1 MVTVVMNGLP
11 RAGKTTTKERLVGLP
26 LKELSPS
33 TGVVEP
39 SLKVTITK
47 LPRSSAMISG
57 GQWALLSLDDE
68 SLHLVETI
76 LQAAGNLRPRSQL
89 ASLFTRV
96 FKRTTNPIS
105 LPSSSG
111 ASKQLPPSQS
121 TSPQQNASKATTAE
135 MSQSY
140 VSPPDQLVDEL
151 LLKQWDKLH
160 TSLEDATTIHFIDT
174 GGQPEFQEILPA
186 LLSGHSISMLL
197 FKLHEKL
204 NQRYQVEY
212 VSGDGTKSEP
222 YMTSYTVGEVLFQSL
237 ATVACY
243 GSDAAKPDPT
253 QCGSVA
259 LLVGTHK
266 DKASQ
271 DDIQAAEKSLKEKI
285 ENAEYFEKNM
295 VHYPFSGKL
304 IFAIDNTQEGDVQE
318 LRKVLEEIIS
328 KRFPRLPL
336 SAPWLL
342 FEIALRKAGVKILTM
357 KDCQKI
363 AKCYGI
369 TSKKEL
375 KEALRFLHQMG
386 MVRYYPDVK
395 EVKDLIICDLQILFD
410 SITDII
416 VHTFT
421 FKEAGEAGKQ
431 KFQKTGRFSLQEFKR
446 LATQKGSNDLLT
458 PEKLVKLLE
467 YLHILVS
474 IPEADEYFMPCVL
487 QTADLDDATVHSL
500 HYPPLVI
507 SFECGYCPVGIF
519 SALIVYLLQH
529 SQEESSTL
537 KWKIPNRVTVHR
549 NKISFLVGDNLD
561 KVTMIARPTYLE
573 VQYDC
578 ERSASQLQTPVHTVC
593 SHIRKTILDGLT
605 VVIRS
610 RNYTCKTTPLIGF
623 YCPRPQCT
631 PTPPHIAVCEGETPS
646 AMECISSKEPIAMP
660 SSHFIWFGKVSRIR
674 IKHPPWSEC
683 PPPCT
688 GLIRN
693 VVRAHLC

>member
-1 MVTVVMNGLP
+1 MRVIQRKGLLHQRMVTVVMNGLP
-11 RAGKTTTKERLVGLP
+11 RAGKTTTKERLVGHP

-47 LPRSSAMISG
+47 LPRTSAMVSG
-57 GQWALLSLDDE
+57 GQWVLLSLDDE

-76 LQAAGNLRPRSQL
+76 LQAAGNLKPMSRL
-89 ASLFTRV
+89 ASVINSFTRAL
-96 FKRTTNPIS
+96 KRTTTNPIS

-140 VSPPDQLVDEL
+140 VSPPDQLVEEL
-151 LLKQWDKLH
+151 LPKQWDKLH

-212 VSGDGTKSEP
+212 VSEDGTKSEP
-222 YMTSYTVGEVLFQSL
+222 YMTSYTVGDILLQSL

-243 GSDAAKPDPT
+243 GSDTTKPDPT

-266 DKASQ
+266 DKASK

-304 IFAIDNTQEGDVQE
+304 IFAIDNTQEGDAQE

-375 KEALRFLHQMG
+375 EEALQFLHQMG

-431 KFQKTGRFSLQEFKR
+431 KFQKTGRFSLQEFK
-446 LATQKGSNDLLT
+446 
-458 PEKLVKLLE
+458 
-467 YLHILVS
+467 
-474 IPEADEYFMPCVL
+474 
-487 QTADLDDATVHSL
+487 
-500 HYPPLVI
+500 
-507 SFECGYCPVGIF
+507 
-519 SALIVYLLQH
+519 
-529 SQEESSTL
+529 
-537 KWKIPNRVTVHR
+537 
-549 NKISFLVGDNLD
+549 
-561 KVTMIARPTYLE
+561 
-573 VQYDC
+573 
-578 ERSASQLQTPVHTVC
+578 
-593 SHIRKTILDGLT
+593 
-605 VVIRS
+605 
-610 RNYTCKTTPLIGF
+610 
-623 YCPRPQCT
+623 
-631 PTPPHIAVCEGETPS
+631 
-646 AMECISSKEPIAMP
+646 
-660 SSHFIWFGKVSRIR
+660 
-674 IKHPPWSEC
+674 
-683 PPPCT
+683 
-688 GLIRN
+688 
-693 VVRAHLC
+693 